1 MKEIISTVAVIVDAS
16 YPAETFKI
24 LFKESRSAYDSSTQ
38 SETIA
43 FNAYK
48 VVDDTEGE
56 YEIIGDHKRVIDKTT
71 LDAIRASLTVN
82 ANPVTEYCDYRNE
95 ELIKGIA
102 YVINADGIY
111 GLTTAQLTLR

>member
-1 MKEIISTVAVIVDAS
+1 MKQIISTIEVIVEAS
-16 YPAETFKI
+16 RPTETFKI
-24 LFKESRSAYDSSTQ
+24 LFKEARSAYDSNNQ

-48 VVDDTEGE
+48 VIDEAEEV
-56 YEIIGDHKRVIDKTT
+56 YELVSDHKRSLDKAT
-71 LDAIRASLTVN
+71 LDAIRASLTVD

-102 YVINADGIY
+102 FVINADGIY
-111 GLTTAQLTLR
+111 GLTTAQLILS